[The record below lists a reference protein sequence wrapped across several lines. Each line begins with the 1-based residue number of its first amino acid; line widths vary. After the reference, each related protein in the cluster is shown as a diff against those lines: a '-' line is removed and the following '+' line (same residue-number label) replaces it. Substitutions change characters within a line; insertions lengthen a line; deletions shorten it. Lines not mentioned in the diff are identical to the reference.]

1 MISQKDSF
9 VQRQK
14 EDPMNDT
21 RRLEAF
27 ESMLQWIQGDL
38 ERTQAQ
44 MEQLKAAGKER
55 SATYRQLMGNKL
67 LYKQMLQ
74 LYRLY
79 GLLDEGEPE

>member
-1 MISQKDSF
+1 
-9 VQRQK
+9 
-14 EDPMNDT
+14 MNDT

-67 LYKQMLQ
+67 LYKQMLR

-79 GLLDEGEPE
+79 GLLDEGKPE

>member
-67 LYKQMLQ
+67 NDQTLLSLYE
-74 LYRLY
+74 RY
-79 GLLDEGEPE
+79 GLL